1 MGIRDWA
8 QNARTWVTSRIHLGG
23 QEAQDSA
30 VSHNPL
36 GGSTGFKMTATSRTK
51 KVSEQ
56 QAPPTANGS
65 MAYPS
70 GFSGMQPPVMPDYV
84 AQGYAPYPPYSGGYA
99 PYDPGMGY
107 PPYPQGTGYPM
118 QTDGYS
124 QQMAYGNAT
133 GYQQPTG
140 YQPAG
145 GYQPANGYQQPM
157 GYPPAG
163 EYAPQDSA
171 YGQGTTSSPTTGYNA
186 PAYAGQPQQPPASNV
201 TYPAFPGASEGTKLP
216 LIRIT
221 QLHSV
226 QQCYR
231 IIEFMRDREVLVVNT
246 EPIASDQEVQRCVDM
261 ISGAAF
267 TLSCSLTR
275 ITRAERAYLIVPSG
289 MDALAEYQFHGM
301 TDQDVVRRSDQE
313 QSGQSRLGSVAGR
326 YLQQESHFAPE
337 RTRRSTAQMA
347 GR

>member
-1 MGIRDWA
+1 MGISDWA
-8 QNARTWVTSRIHLGG
+8 QNALTWVTSRIHLGG

-84 AQGYAPYPPYSGGYA
+84 AQGYAPYPQYSGGYA
-99 PYDPGMGY
+99 PYDPGTGY
-107 PPYPQGTGYPM
+107 PPYPQGAGYPM

-133 GYQQPTG
+133 GYQSAATYQPTG
-140 YQPAG
+140 GYQQPAG
-145 GYQPANGYQQPM
+145 GYQQPTGYQPANGYQQPT

-163 EYAPQDSA
+163 EYAPQ
-171 YGQGTTSSPTTGYNA
+171 
-186 PAYAGQPQQPPASNV
+186 QPPASNI

-337 RTRRSTAQMA
+337 RTRRSAAQMA